1 MRILRKLWTKDEVE
15 EEVRDV
21 YGSYVVN
28 LRNRVSS
35 YKLKMRNILQLQWEV

>member
-21 YGSYVVN
+21 YGSNVVN